1 VTTVRADNRLLHPP
15 IGTALAQRQ
24 GAIAG
29 LWLGVIALA
38 LAAGIVFRLMLP
50 GDIEFHG
57 DEKFSF
63 DHVMTV
69 LNGGPWPTR
78 GMVMSIGGWNA
89 GMSVWVFVVLGLLVR
104 PETPPDLAHAVQL
117 LNIAAL
123 IAFLA
128 FVVSAIPRRQ
138 REPWLWALA
147 LWAVNPL
154 AVIYERKIWPPSVLP
169 IFFVAMLFGW
179 WYRRHWLG
187 SFLFALVAILAGQ
200 IHPTAAFF
208 GAAVLGW
215 TLFDD
220 RRAFRVSGL
229 IAGAALGGLPALS
242 WITEYLGDANKL
254 HKLGPPWLSFYG
266 QWFTEPFGFGADYM
280 LGPME
285 FPRFLGWPELAGRPT
300 YVVLILHVVLGG
312 LAIGLLASA
321 AVRLYRSGM
330 FRDRWLLLGETA
342 GGRLVRAAFFGF
354 GTMLTLLTVRGGGL
368 YPHYLIVIAP
378 VMTLWVALTA
388 AFAEGGTLAI
398 RGRALLSA
406 LCVCDALIVLLLFSY
421 IDMKGDIHG
430 EFGPS
435 WAWRQTQPMPLFL
448 IEPKE

>member
-1 VTTVRADNRLLHPP
+1 MTTVRAGDDILAPSAA
-15 IGTALAQRQ
+15 TASARRE
-24 GAIAG
+24 GATG
-29 LWLGVIALA
+29 SLWLATIALA

-50 GDIEFHG
+50 NDIEFHG
-57 DEKFSF
+57 DEKFAF

-69 LNGGPWPTR
+69 LNGGPWPSH
-78 GMVMSIGGWNA
+78 GMVMSVGGRNP
-89 GMSVWVFVVLGLLVR
+89 GMSVWVFILLGLLVR
-104 PETPPDLAHAVQL
+104 PETPPDLAQSVQL
-117 LNIAAL
+117 LNVAAL

-128 FVVSAIPRRQ
+128 FVVTAIPRRQ

-208 GAAVLGW
+208 GVAVLAW

-229 IAGAALGGLPALS
+229 IAGAALAILPALS
-242 WITEYLGDANKL
+242 WIAEYVGDASNL
-254 HKLGPPWLSFYG
+254 HKLGPPRLTFYG
-266 QWFTEPFGFGADYM
+266 QWFTEPFGFGAEYM

-300 YVVLILHVVLGG
+300 YVVLILHVAVAG
-312 LAIGLLASA
+312 LAIGLLAWV
-321 AVRLYRSGM
+321 AVRLYRSGIL
-330 FRDRWLLLGETA
+330 RRHWLLLGETA
-342 GGRLVRAAFFGF
+342 GGRLVRAAFFGL
-354 GTMLTLLTVRGGGL
+354 GAMLTLLTLRGGGI
-368 YPHYLIVIAP
+368 YPHYLIVVAP

-406 LCVCDALIVLLLFSY
+406 LCVCDALIVLLLFAY
-421 IDMKGDIHG
+421 IDMKGDIQG
-430 EFGPS
+430 EFGPT
-435 WAWRQTQPMPLFL
+435 WAWRQTLPMPLFV
-448 IEPKE
+448 IEPKP